1 MSEHYRKKMKEIFSW
16 YAEHPWAM
24 IPTVYLVMSL
34 FTFIAYA
41 SDKRVAIRGDWRV
54 SESTLHVFE
63 LLGGWPGALFAQKR
77 LRHKCSKLSYQ
88 IEFYVMVALNL
99 VGLAYVVYGMAADD
113 WSLAK
118 LRAVM

>member
-1 MSEHYRKKMKEIFSW
+1 
-16 YAEHPWAM
+16 M

-34 FTFIAYA
+34 ATFVAYA
-41 SDKRVAIRGDWRV
+41 SDKRAAIRGDWRV

-88 IEFYVMVALNL
+88 IEFYVMVVLNL
-99 VGLAYVVYGMAADD
+99 VGLAYVVYGMAVDD
-113 WSLAK
+113 WSLSK

>member
-1 MSEHYRKKMKEIFSW
+1 MNAILSW
-16 YAEHPWAM
+16 YVEHSWAM

-34 FTFIAYA
+34 FAFIVYA
-41 SDKRVAIRGDWRV
+41 ADKRAAVRGDWRV
-54 SESTLHVFE
+54 SESTLHVLE

-99 VGLAYVVYGMAADD
+99 VGLAYVVYGMIVGD
-113 WSLAK
+113 WSVSR
-118 LRAVM
+118 LRAFMGMS